1 MTAQGEDTYH
11 VSLMEEGF
19 GGGPGGEMTDLKF
32 ADCAVITAILSVAQ
46 KISNLLF
53 GYQRQIDEKLIPSAF
68 RLISAELPS
77 AS

>member
-1 MTAQGEDTYH
+1 VILHGQ
-11 VSLMEEGF
+11 GF
-19 GGGPGGEMTDLKF
+19 GGGAGGEIFDLKF

-53 GYQRQIDEKLIPSAF
+53 GYQRPIDEKLMPSAF